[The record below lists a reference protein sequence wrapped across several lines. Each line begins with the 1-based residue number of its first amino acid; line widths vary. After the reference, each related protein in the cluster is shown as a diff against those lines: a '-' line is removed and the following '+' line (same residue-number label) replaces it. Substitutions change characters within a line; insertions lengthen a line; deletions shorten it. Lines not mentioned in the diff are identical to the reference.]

1 MAGISESAAFIA
13 ALACAGLAIPASAQS
28 YPVKPIRFVVGF
40 QPGGGVD
47 ISARF
52 VGKQLTESLGQP
64 VIVDNRP
71 GAAGNIGANYVAKA
85 TPDGYTLLMAQS
97 TIAMPSLF
105 VKLPFDVNRDFDP
118 VSLVALGPTVLLV
131 HPSLRVNSVKELIA
145 LARSKTKPLSYG
157 SGGIGNITHLEME
170 LLATMAG
177 IEMTHLPYKGSAPGM
192 IALIGGEIQLF
203 FSSIPS
209 ALAQIRSDK
218 VKPLAVST
226 IKRSSALPD
235 IPTLDEAGLPGY
247 DAATWYGVFAPAGTA
262 KNALRLLGREIPRIV
277 RVPEIT
283 SRLQND
289 GFEPVGSGPEEF
301 SRFLRGEIGKWAKVI
316 KTAGI
321 APE

>member
-1 MAGISESAAFIA
+1 VSCSESAAFIA
-13 ALACAGLAIPASAQS
+13 ALACAGLAVPASAQF

-52 VGKQLTESLGQP
+52 VGKQLTETLGQP

-118 VSLVALGPTVLLV
+118 VGLVALGPTVLLV

-145 LARSKTKPLSYG
+145 LAKSKVKPLAYG

-262 KNALRLLGREIPRIV
+262 KNALRLLGKEIPRSV
-277 RVPEIT
+277 RVPEII

-301 SRFLRGEIGKWAKVI
+301 SRFLRGGIGKWAKVI
-316 KTAGI
+316 KAAGI

>member
-1 MAGISESAAFIA
+1 
-13 ALACAGLAIPASAQS
+13 
-28 YPVKPIRFVVGF
+28 
-40 QPGGGVD
+40 VD

-52 VGKQLTESLGQP
+52 VGKQLTETLGQP

-118 VSLVALGPTVLLV
+118 VGLVALGPTVLLV

-145 LARSKTKPLSYG
+145 LAKSKVKPLAYG

-192 IALIGGEIQLF
+192 IALIGGEIQLL

-218 VKPLAVST
+218 VKALAVST

-247 DAATWYGVFAPAGTA
+247 DAATWYGVFAPAGTV

-277 RVPEIT
+277 RDPEII

-301 SRFLRGEIGKWAKVI
+301 SRFLRDEIGKWAKVI